1 MTAAEKVLQLC
12 EEKGIRISR
21 LEKDLGFSNA
31 YVKSL
36 ANGRGKIPTDR
47 LNKIADYLGVSRSE
61 IDPENF
67 RDADEGLFAL
77 PEENPFAEIMQYL
90 SGISREDLTAL
101 TAQAKRLYLY
111 NRKMKELIERKD
123 A

>member
-12 EEKGIRISR
+12 EEKGIKISR

-31 YVKSL
+31 YVKGL
-36 ANGRGKIPTDR
+36 ANGKGKIPTDR
-47 LNKIADYLGVSRSE
+47 LTKIAGYLGVSRAD

-67 RDADEGLFAL
+67 GEKDEKLFTL
-77 PEENPFAEIMQYL
+77 SEENPFAEIMQYL